1 MEWNQGC
8 AAARRAGVLPLQA
21 AAAAMC
27 GSGGPWP
34 CSCEALI
41 PVPVWP
47 TGLWLSLEFLG
58 GRVLLCT
65 SGYICMFEPPVRCLI
80 LLKI

>member
-27 GSGGPWP
+27 GIGGPWP

-58 GRVLLCT
+58 GGVYCSAPLGTFACLSLLL
-65 SGYICMFEPPVRCLI
+65 GV
-80 LLKI
+80 